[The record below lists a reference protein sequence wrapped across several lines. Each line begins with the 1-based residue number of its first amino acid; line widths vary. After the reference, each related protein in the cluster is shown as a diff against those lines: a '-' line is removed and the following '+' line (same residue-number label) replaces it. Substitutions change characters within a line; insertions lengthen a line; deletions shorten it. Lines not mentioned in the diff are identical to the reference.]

1 MTERDIFM
9 IRYILPTP
17 LSSSL
22 SVEKKFCLLVVDNNL
37 GDSRSIISSTMD
49 CLPDCLKSKPSKV
62 NLDYVSTKKY
72 LGDKDAIPE
81 YYRVGRFD
89 DEK

>member
-1 MTERDIFM
+1 M
-9 IRYILPTP
+9 IRSSRYIL

-22 SVEKKFCLLVVDNNL
+22 SVVKSFCLLVVDNNL
-37 GDSRSIISSTMD
+37 GDSRVSFTMD

-62 NLDYVSTKKY
+62 NLDYVSTKIF
-72 LGDKDAIPE
+72 LEDAIPE
-81 YYRVGRFD
+81 YYRVGRFE

>member
-1 MTERDIFM
+1 
-9 IRYILPTP
+9 
-17 LSSSL
+17 
-22 SVEKKFCLLVVDNNL
+22 
-37 GDSRSIISSTMD
+37 MD

-72 LGDKDAIPE
+72 VEAMDAIPE
-81 YYRVGRFD
+81 YYRVGRFE